1 MTERWNEG
9 HKTGRMPRKNI
20 RKKIK
25 EGRGEGTKIERKMK
39 GGREEG
45 R

>member
-1 MTERWNEG
+1 
-9 HKTGRMPRKNI
+9 MPRKNI

-25 EGRGEGTKIERKMK
+25 EGREEGTKIERKMK